1 MSTSPSRGW
10 QRALLAACIV
20 LAPSSITL
28 SLVTWDGNL
37 RQPLVDA
44 AAASP
49 TANTLHLIGAVAASF
64 FLPLGYLGM
73 SLLGIRRAPWLA
85 TISAA
90 LSLVG
95 WIPWAA
101 LMGLDSLAYDINLV
115 GSPPQF
121 AALWTRFNGDV
132 VMTTFL
138 LKIGRAH

>member
-28 SLVTWDGNL
+28 SLVTWEGNL

-73 SLLGIRRAPWLA
+73 SLLGIRRAPGLA
-85 TISAA
+85 TLAVV
-90 LSLVG
+90 LSLIG
-95 WIPWAA
+95 WLPWPA
-101 LMGLDSLAYDINLV
+101 LISLDDLAVDIARAGN
-115 GSPPQF
+115 PPH
-121 AALWTRFNGDV
+121 V
-132 VMTTFL
+132 
-138 LKIGRAH
+138 